1 MKRLF
6 IDMDGT
12 LATFNQIDKIE
23 SLYEEGYFYNL
34 KPYENV
40 IKAVKDIIKENKE
53 IDVYILSAYLSDS
66 DYALKEKNAWLDK
79 YLPEITK
86 KKRLFLPC
94 GENKKNYIPNG
105 VTNND
110 YLLDDYT
117 KNLFDF
123 DPPGIGIKLLNN
135 INHTKG
141 TWLSNKIRFDRTGED
156 IKNCIEDIV
165 IRGRKIQDEKYT
177 DMNFY
182 DEEKLYQEIEKGLSI

>member
-86 KKRLFLPC
+86 EKRLFLPC
-94 GENKKNYIPNG
+94 GENKKIIFLMELQIMII
-105 VTNND
+105 
-110 YLLDDYT
+110 YLMTILKTYLT
-117 KNLFDF
+117 L
-123 DPPGIGIKLLNN
+123 ILQVL
-135 INHTKG
+135 
-141 TWLSNKIRFDRTGED
+141 E
-156 IKNCIEDIV
+156 
-165 IRGRKIQDEKYT
+165 
-177 DMNFY
+177 
-182 DEEKLYQEIEKGLSI
+182 